1 MKDILTTD
9 FEVKG

>member
-9 FEVKG
+9 EDL